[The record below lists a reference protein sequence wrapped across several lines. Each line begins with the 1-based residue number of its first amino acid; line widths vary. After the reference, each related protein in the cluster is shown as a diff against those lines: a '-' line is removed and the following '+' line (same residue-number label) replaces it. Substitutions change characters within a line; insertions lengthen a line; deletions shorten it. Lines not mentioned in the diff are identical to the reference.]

1 MDTKLEV
8 YLVTFYVDTQETSA
22 SCEDLK
28 NESVTEFTAEANH
41 ITSSLRSLIAIQ
53 VIGFCW
59 SYPMT
64 ETPTLESMKKQLY
77 ALLLNC

>member
-1 MDTKLEV
+1 MSSHMVFLKKADI
-8 YLVTFYVDTQETSA
+8 QETLA
-22 SCEDLK
+22 PCEDLK
-28 NESVTEFTAEANH
+28 YESVTEFSVEVNH

-59 SYPMT
+59 SHPMT

>member
-1 MDTKLEV
+1 MVLKKKADL
-8 YLVTFYVDTQETSA
+8 QETSA

-28 NESVTEFTAEANH
+28 YESVTEFIVEANR

-59 SYPMT
+59 SQPMT